1 MSIQHN
7 HTVDQVLCTID
18 FSKFTPYVLQ
28 AGISLATRLAASLTV
43 FHAVYQPRD
52 ALYDGGDQS
61 LRKQAEQAKIRITE
75 RMVDTPLSWKTMV
88 MIGEPVEQLAKV
100 IKKKKIDL
108 GASPMEEI
116 EKAAIALTLR
126 RTGGNKKEAARSLGI
141 SVASIF
147 NKIKKYG
154 L

>member
-28 AGISLATRLAASLTV
+28 A
-43 FHAVYQPRD
+43 
-52 ALYDGGDQS
+52 
-61 LRKQAEQAKIRITE
+61 KIRITE

-88 MIGEPVEQLAKV
+88 MIGEPGEQSAKV

-108 GASPMEEI
+108 VVAASH
-116 EKAAIALTLR
+116 
-126 RTGGNKKEAARSLGI
+126 GI
-141 SVASIF
+141 SDFKRILIVDWDVHHGNGIQHIF
-147 NKIKKYG
+147 EHDPSVLY
-154 L
+154 LYPFTDAV